1 VPLSL
6 SWLPQMLTF
15 TDVLS
20 VVFRYDIIDEAFF
33 CISNQRLDEA
43 LLLQSQIANLDR
55 PSSRVLTAFRNWF
68 NGKNR
73 YPKSRGES
81 PILTGRAKS
90 MLDDE
95 KDLAALR
102 PPTDKDALS
111 RFLQDHWPFQ
121 VTYPLPDSIPT

>member
-1 VPLSL
+1 
-6 SWLPQMLTF
+6 MLTF

-20 VVFRYDIIDEAFF
+20 VLYSDMTLYCCHRRSVLSFP
-33 CISNQRLDEA
+33 NQRLDEA

-73 YPKSRGES
+73 YPKSCGEN